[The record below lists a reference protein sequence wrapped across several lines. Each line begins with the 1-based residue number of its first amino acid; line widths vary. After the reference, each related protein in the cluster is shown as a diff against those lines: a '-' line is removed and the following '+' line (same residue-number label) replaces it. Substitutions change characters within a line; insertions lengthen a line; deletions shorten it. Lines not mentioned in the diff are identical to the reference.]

1 MRKFIEIPLEA
12 LERLV
17 DGKYVEGSIHRDPM
31 TGTLTFKAY
40 NRLSRRKKDRMI
52 RQLEHGWL
60 KESATR
66 IKFYN
71 SVKKEL
77 GFRLVSI
84 AMHRDL
90 QDAMNTLEVEDLL
103 NRV

>member
-1 MRKFIEIPLEA
+1 MRKFIEIPE
-12 LERLV
+12 EVVSRLV
-17 DGKYVEGSIHRDPM
+17 EGKYVEGSIHRNPK
-31 TGTLTFKAY
+31 TGTLSFKAY
-40 NRLSRRKKDRMI
+40 NRQSCRKKDRVI

-66 IKFYN
+66 IKFFN

-77 GFRLVSI
+77 GFRLVSV
-84 AMHRDL
+84 AMHSDM

-103 NRV
+103 KKV

>member
-1 MRKFIEIPLEA
+1 MKKFIEISSEVLEGIG
-12 LERLV
+12 L
-17 DGKYVEGSIHRDPM
+17 GKYVQGSIYKDPE
-31 TGTLTFKAY
+31 TGKIVFKAY
-40 NRLSRRKKDRMI
+40 NRLRRKKDRMI

-66 IKFYN
+66 YKFYN

-77 GFRLVSI
+77 CFRQVNL

-90 QDAMNTLEVEDLL
+90 QDAMNTLEVEDLMSK
-103 NRV
+103 V

>member
-1 MRKFIEIPLEA
+1 MRKFIEMPEEVMA
-12 LERLV
+12 RLV
-17 DGKYVEGSIHRDPM
+17 EGKYVEGSIHRDPK

-40 NRLSRRKKDRMI
+40 NRQSRRKKDRMI
-52 RQLEHGWL
+52 RELEHGWL

-66 IKFYN
+66 FKFYN

-77 GFRLVSI
+77 GYRQVSL

-90 QDAMNTLEVEDLL
+90 QDAMNTLEVDDLL
-103 NRV
+103 SKV

>member
-1 MRKFIEIPLEA
+1 MPEEVMA
-12 LERLV
+12 RLV
-17 DGKYVEGSIHRDPM
+17 EGKYVEGSIHRDPK

-40 NRLSRRKKDRMI
+40 NRQSRRKKDRMI
-52 RQLEHGWL
+52 RELEHGWL

-66 IKFYN
+66 FKFYN

-77 GFRLVSI
+77 GYRQVSL

-90 QDAMNTLEVEDLL
+90 QDAMNTLEVDDLL
-103 NRV
+103 SKV

>member
-17 DGKYVEGSIHRDPM
+17 DGKYVDGSIHRDPM
-31 TGTLTFKAY
+31 TGTLIFRAY
-40 NRLSRRKKDRMI
+40 NRQSRRKKDRVI

-66 IKFYN
+66 FKFYN

-77 GFRLVSI
+77 GYRQVSL

-90 QDAMNTLEVEDLL
+90 QDAMNTLEVDDLL
-103 NRV
+103 SKV